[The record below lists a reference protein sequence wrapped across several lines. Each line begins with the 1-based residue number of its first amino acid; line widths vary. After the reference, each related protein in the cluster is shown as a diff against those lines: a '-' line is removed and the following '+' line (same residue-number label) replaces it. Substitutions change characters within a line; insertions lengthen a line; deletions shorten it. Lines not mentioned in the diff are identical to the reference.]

1 MNEFSYTLLYTAN
14 NPQFDKALNAFIG
27 EIYCFENLFQDLKVD
42 RNHTKMI
49 GKMCYLQ
56 PTSRF
61 SKHFIVNSLV
71 ESDYKNKTKRCVD
84 QTQSTRFPLVGWW
97 NQTTF
102 H

>member
-14 NPQFDKALNAFIG
+14 NPQLDKALNAFIG

-42 RNHTKMI
+42 RNRTKMI

-56 PTSRF
+56 LTSRF

-71 ESDYKNKTKRCVD
+71 ESDYKNKTKTCVD
-84 QTQSTRFPLVGWW
+84 KHNLLAFLL
-97 NQTTF
+97 
-102 H
+102 